1 MDVSSTSGA
10 RAASSAP
17 PFHHSSPSGTSPSS
31 SKIPSLDLDCMITA
45 TPSIID
51 QVMNYRAD
59 GGRFSGDIR
68 DIESSLSSM
77 TLKGGG
83 KQLSTSRLLVIHLA
97 LGLALFLA
105 TTDVHLVATSLPTIS
120 ADLRGSSDLYAWVG
134 VAYVLPQTVFQP
146 LWGKVADISGR
157 KPVLYFS
164 ILLFLLGSVLCGVA
178 QNMMW
183 LVISRGVSGAGAGGL
198 VSMVWLIA
206 GEIVPAEQKGKWG
219 NMLSFVWAA
228 SALAGP
234 LLGGVFSQLISWRWG
249 FFVNAPICVFSVVL
263 LLVFLR
269 EDRTKEL
276 NGASRKDYLLDLNW
290 LGLGLLVSGT
300 STLLLGFSSASSSD
314 WGTPKTIALL
324 TTGLLALVA
333 GCIQDYVYTT
343 PLKSGRLIPRALY
356 TLSGSILSVGSFFQ
370 TFTFTAATFYLAL
383 FFQAVTGASA
393 IEAGLLLLPFS
404 LGSALISLFAN
415 WYMSR
420 GQPKNMVV
428 IGLGVASLGVGLMAI
443 LNERSNRALQLALPL
458 IAGLGM
464 GLLFKSPFNALEKTI
479 EPKDRAAMTGCFF
492 YVRFIGTSVG
502 LSVAGAIFDT
512 RIKATAPAGFVINP
526 QSMDWRS
533 LIHIQD
539 AVLRAEVLSCV
550 SKAVSLIWVLCAPLL
565 GISCLLSFLIAT
577 GSTVAQTI
585 TPTLDIEKQAV
596 VNSEKLG
603 DAKTNTTQTKT
614 SPAPTVFSISP
625 SPSTVTLH
633 YSEERSPKSAGVKVD
648 GERDIA
654 SPAPTIAPSPVSTS
668 TTSLP
673 ISAEHS
679 RTKEDDVTTQATLT
693 AIAYVS
699 PSLDKEP
706 I

>member
-1 MDVSSTSGA
+1 MFPLVLAGM
-10 RAASSAP
+10 
-17 PFHHSSPSGTSPSS
+17 
-31 SKIPSLDLDCMITA
+31 SLK
-45 TPSIID
+45 S
-51 QVMNYRAD
+51 N
-59 GGRFSGDIR
+59 
-68 DIESSLSSM
+68 
-77 TLKGGG
+77 G

-120 ADLRGSSDLYAWVG
+120 ADLKGSSDLYAWVG

-146 LWGKVADISGR
+146 LWGKIADISGR

-178 QNMMW
+178 QTMMW
-183 LVISRGVSGAGAGGL
+183 LVIARGVSGAGAGGL
-198 VSMVWLIA
+198 VSMVWLVA

-219 NMLSFVWAA
+219 NMLSCVWAA

-249 FFVNAPICVFSVVL
+249 FFLNVPICVFSVLL

-290 LGLGLLVSGT
+290 LGLVLLVSGT
-300 STLLLGFSSASSSD
+300 STLLLGFSSASSSG
-314 WGTPKTIALL
+314 WKAVKTIAML
-324 TTGLLALVA
+324 TSGVLALVA
-333 GCIQDYVYTT
+333 GCAQDYLFTT
-343 PLKSGRLIPRALY
+343 PLKSGRLIPRSLY
-356 TLSGSILSVGSFFQ
+356 TLSGSILSVGSFVQ
-370 TFTFTAATFYLAL
+370 AFTFTATTFYLAL

-393 IEAGLLLLPFS
+393 IQAGLLLLPFS

-420 GQPKNMVV
+420 GPPKNMVV
-428 IGLGVASLGVGLMAI
+428 IGLGVASLGLGLMSI
-443 LNERSNRALQLALPL
+443 LNEKSSRALQLALPL

-502 LSVAGAIFDT
+502 LSLAGAIFDT
-512 RIKATAPAGFVINP
+512 RVQATAPPGFIIDP
-526 QSMDWRS
+526 DSMDWRS
-533 LIHIQD
+533 LVHIQD
-539 AVLRAEVLSCV
+539 AVLKAEVLSCV
-550 SKAVSLIWVLCAPLL
+550 SKAVSLIWVMCAPLL
-565 GISCLLSFLIAT
+565 AVSCILSLLIAT
-577 GSTVAQTI
+577 GSTVMYNTQA
-585 TPTLDIEKQAV
+585 TPDVEKQSSVDTEETRAAT
-596 VNSEKLG
+596 E
-603 DAKTNTTQTKT
+603 TTPTKT
-614 SPAPTVFSISP
+614 SPAPTVFTLSP
-625 SPSTVTLH
+625 STSTVTLR
-633 YSEERSPKSAGVKVD
+633 YSEDGSLKACTTNTHTEKPSSSPSPTIFSSPKS
-648 GERDIA
+648 
-654 SPAPTIAPSPVSTS
+654 TL

-673 ISAEHS
+673 LSAEDVQ
-679 RTKEDDVTTQATLT
+679 TKKDDVAAPEAAPSSQDA
-693 AIAYVS
+693 
-699 PSLDKEP
+699 PSLSEER